1 MLTLKKKIVSY
12 ICIIAMVC
20 TMIPFSAIEVKA
32 SDKIMGTKIEVN
44 ETYID
49 KLSTAAEVD
58 WFTVEIKDSGY
69 FQLQMKPGTG
79 DVNLGWKVCVYNYEQ
94 QCIKI
99 ETVKEEFESCEYPFA
114 PGIYYIK
121 IQGNGDGSS
130 WYDPVEV
137 PYTLQ
142 IKSVQSNFWESE
154 NNDSFNAADT
164 ITTGTEYNG
173 LLHYIQDIDYY
184 KYKTNKKGYFQ
195 IECAPR
201 VMGDCRVQHGWKISL
216 YDVNCNLIDSFN
228 ITEKGVSNKY
238 PYAVGTFYVKIEAF
252 IADFNSDPA
261 ECPYTLQINEVAD
274 STWESEYNNS
284 KKTADTIKANVSNLY
299 KGYLSDSDIDYYKF
313 TLPASGKAK
322 VSFKAKEVSD
332 LYEARGWNVYL
343 INAKTGNKKTMFS
356 NVSTLKTKKVQLSK
370 GTYYLVVQAWNDW
383 YKPTGAEYNFK
394 VEYSRTPNKP
404 VISKVTTNKKTATI
418 KWKKSSYATG
428 YYVYR
433 ATSKKGTYKYIGKTT
448 RLSYTQKKLTKGK
461 KYYYKV
467 KAYRTYKGVTAT
479 SSASA
484 YKSIRIK

>member
-154 NNDSFNAADT
+154 NNEKPAAYAEAYVDVCGNWKEEYGFEAESLDAYIPDELRNSDT
-164 ITTGTEYNG
+164 
-173 LLHYIQDIDYY
+173 QM
-184 KYKTNKKGYFQ
+184 GYLTLFPS
-195 IECAPR
+195 ER
-201 VMGDCRVQHGWKISL
+201 SDG
-216 YDVNCNLIDSFN
+216 F
-228 ITEKGVSNKY
+228 
-238 PYAVGTFYVKIEAF
+238 F
-252 IADFNSDPA
+252 IARLKAP
-261 ECPYTLQINEVAD
+261 E
-274 STWESEYNNS
+274 S
-284 KKTADTIKANVSNLY
+284 KKQNI
-299 KGYLSDSDIDYYKF
+299 
-313 TLPASGKAK
+313 
-322 VSFKAKEVSD
+322 
-332 LYEARGWNVYL
+332 
-343 INAKTGNKKTMFS
+343 
-356 NVSTLKTKKVQLSK
+356 Q
-370 GTYYLVVQAWNDW
+370 
-383 YKPTGAEYNFK
+383 
-394 VEYSRTPNKP
+394 
-404 VISKVTTNKKTATI
+404 
-418 KWKKSSYATG
+418 
-428 YYVYR
+428 
-433 ATSKKGTYKYIGKTT
+433 
-448 RLSYTQKKLTKGK
+448 
-461 KYYYKV
+461 
-467 KAYRTYKGVTAT
+467 
-479 SSASA
+479 
-484 YKSIRIK
+484 